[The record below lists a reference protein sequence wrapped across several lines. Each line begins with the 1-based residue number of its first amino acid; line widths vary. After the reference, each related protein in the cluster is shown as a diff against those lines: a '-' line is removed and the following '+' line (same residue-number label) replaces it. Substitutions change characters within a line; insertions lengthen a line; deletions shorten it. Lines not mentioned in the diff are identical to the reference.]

1 MRTPPRRRRAGIGP
15 LGGRPPI
22 GHHPRRR
29 LRADR
34 PHASGALPRLLV
46 ALLTLL
52 WWAAAAAQPGLD
64 PPPAS
69 LRDGS
74 IQGVPVRDIA
84 VEDVVVGQQGYGLT
98 AGPSDRLERFPVEV
112 LAVLWDAGPGF
123 PLVLVRAGGPFIE
136 ASGGVAAGMSG
147 SPVYLETDGGD
158 ALLGAIGYVFPNADH
173 RVALVTP
180 IVAMRAALGDTAA
193 GDQPHGAPT
202 AAGPE
207 GSGGAPYVAG
217 FGRAVPVATP
227 ILMAGADPRALAL
240 LQPLFRDATVQ
251 PFATQTGGFPEGR
264 EPSYRPTPGGALAVT
279 LVRGDVTLAAVGTL
293 TTVDDDRVLAFGH
306 PFLGIGPVDLPLAP
320 AFVSAIVASSEV
332 PFKLANVGSTMVGA
346 IQQDRPG
353 ALAGRLGAASAL
365 LPVTLRVTGA
375 GGSASY
381 RFEVAADER
390 LYPVLVAVGTLE
402 LLDRHLQR
410 TTGGFAELA
419 WEIGLDG
426 GDRANVLEQVNH
438 PDDIAFAAASLAG
451 APLDVLASNVFRRAP
466 VTSLALNVRLEERQ
480 RVATIEDIVAESS
493 VLAPGQALLA
503 HVRLQPFRESASV
516 RTVTVKLPA
525 DVRGEVRLSFRGGG
539 VPRDDDEGDEE
550 DRRLGR
556 PRSFGELLDA
566 LREQVQN
573 SEMVVERI
581 DEDGDTERLAR
592 VPFPYVIE
600 GSQELVVTVKD
611 AAGSA
616 DGAEEGAPADDVPVD
631 GGETSGPPPATAP
644 EGGSDGND

>member
-1 MRTPPRRRRAGIGP
+1 MHTPPRRRRAGIGP
-15 LGGRPPI
+15 LGRRTPI
-22 GHHPRRR
+22 GRHPRRR
-29 LRADR
+29 PLRAER
-34 PHASGALPRLLV
+34 RHTNGASPRLRA
-46 ALLTLL
+46 ALLAVL
-52 WWAAAAAQPGLD
+52 WWAVAAAQPGLD
-64 PPPAS
+64 LPPAS
-69 LRDGS
+69 LRDGP
-74 IQGVPVRDIA
+74 IQVVSVKDIA
-84 VEDVVVGQQGYGLT
+84 VEDVVVGQRGHGLT

-123 PLVLVRAGGPFIE
+123 PLVLVRASGPFIE

-158 ALLGAIGYVFPNADH
+158 ALLGAIGYVFPDADH
-173 RVALVTP
+173 EVALVTP
-180 IVAMRAALGDTAA
+180 IAAMRAAVGDTAGRA
-193 GDQPHGAPT
+193 RPGGAWHAPDGDGDDTAPT
-202 AAGPE
+202 
-207 GSGGAPYVAG
+207 VAG
-217 FGRAVPVATP
+217 LGRAVPVATP
-227 ILMAGADPRALAL
+227 ILMAGADPRSLTL
-240 LQPLFRDATVQ
+240 LRPIFRDATVQ
-251 PFATQTGGFPEGR
+251 PFSARTGGFPAGR
-264 EPSYRPTPGGALAVT
+264 EPAYLPAPGGAVAVT

-306 PFLGIGPVDLPLAP
+306 PFLGIGPVDLPMAP
-320 AFVSAIVASSEV
+320 AFVSAIVASAEV
-332 PFKLANVGSTMVGA
+332 PFKLANVGRAVVGA

-353 ALAGRLGAASAL
+353 ALAGRLGAEPAL
-365 LPVTLRVTGA
+365 LPVTLRVTGV

-419 WEIGLDG
+419 WEIGLGG
-426 GDRANVLEQVNH
+426 GDRTNVLEQVNH

-451 APLDVLASNVFRRAP
+451 APLDLLATNVFRRAP
-466 VTSLALNVRLEERQ
+466 VTSLALNVRIEERQ

-493 VLAPGQALLA
+493 VLAPGQALQA

-539 VPRDDDEGDEE
+539 VPRDDDEDDEE

-581 DEDGDTERLAR
+581 DEDGDAQRLAR

-611 AAGSA
+611 AAGST
-616 DGAEEGAPADDVPVD
+616 DGVEEEPPSSEPVG
-631 GGETSGPPPATAP
+631 GGEAGGPPPVPAP